1 MLTLLGSSMV
11 LLLWLLLHGYCVAHS
26 SSLLLRLLL
35 LLIDLTV
42 KLLQELLLDCQIGIG
57 RRTTS
62 LLLLLLLLLMLLVLM
77 LLLVL
82 AYEGHQ
88 LGLLLEID

>member
-1 MLTLLGSSMV
+1 MV
-11 LLLWLLLHGYCVAHS
+11 LLLWLLLHGHCVAHS

-42 KLLQELLLDCQIGIG
+42 KLLQELLLDCQIGV
-57 RRTTS
+57 RRCTTS
-62 LLLLLLLLLMLLVLM
+62 LLLLLLLLLLVLLVLV
-77 LLLVL
+77 LLLML
-82 AYEGHQ
+82 ANEGHQ

>member
-1 MLTLLGSSMV
+1 M

-62 LLLLLLLLLMLLVLM
+62 LLLLLLLLMLLVLM

-82 AYEGHQ
+82 ADEGHQ

>member
-1 MLTLLGSSMV
+1 M
-11 LLLWLLLHGYCVAHS
+11 LLLWLLLHGDCVAHS

-35 LLIDLTV
+35 LLIDLAV
-42 KLLQELLLDCQIGIG
+42 KLLQELLLDCQIGVG
-57 RRTTS
+57 RCTTS
-62 LLLLLLLLLMLLVLM
+62 LLLLLMLLVLM

>member
-1 MLTLLGSSMV
+1 M
-11 LLLWLLLHGYCVAHS
+11 LLLWLLLHGHCVAHS

-42 KLLQELLLDCQIGIG
+42 KLLQELLLDCQISIG

-62 LLLLLLLLLMLLVLM
+62 LLLLLLLLLMLM

-82 AYEGHQ
+82 ADEGHQ

>member
-11 LLLWLLLHGYCVAHS
+11 LLLWLLLHGHCVAHS

-35 LLIDLTV
+35 LLIDLTM
-42 KLLQELLLDCQIGIG
+42 KLLQELLLNGQIGIG
-57 RRTTS
+57 RCTTS
-62 LLLLLLLLLMLLVLM
+62 LLLLLLLMLLVLM

-82 AYEGHQ
+82 ADEGHQ

>member
-1 MLTLLGSSMV
+1 M
-11 LLLWLLLHGYCVAHS
+11 LLLWLLLHGHCVAHS

-35 LLIDLTV
+35 LLIDLTM
-42 KLLQELLLDCQIGIG
+42 KLLQELLLNGQIGI
-57 RRTTS
+57 RRCTTS
-62 LLLLLLLLLMLLVLM
+62 LLLLLLLMLLVLM

-82 AYEGHQ
+82 ADEGHQ

>member
-1 MLTLLGSSMV
+1 MLILLGSSMV
-11 LLLWLLLHGYCVAHS
+11 LLRWLLLHGHCVAHS

-62 LLLLLLLLLMLLVLM
+62 LLLLLLLMLLVLM

-82 AYEGHQ
+82 ADEGHQ

>member
-1 MLTLLGSSMV
+1 MV
-11 LLLWLLLHGYCVAHS
+11 LLLWLLLHGHCVAHS

-42 KLLQELLLDCQIGIG
+42 KLLQELLLNCQISIG

-62 LLLLLLLLLMLLVLM
+62 LLLLLLLLMLLVLM

-82 AYEGHQ
+82 ADEGHQ

>member
-1 MLTLLGSSMV
+1 MV
-11 LLLWLLLHGYCVAHS
+11 LLLWLLLHGHCVAHS

-35 LLIDLTV
+35 LLIDLTM

-57 RRTTS
+57 RCTTS
-62 LLLLLLLLLMLLVLM
+62 LLLLLLLMLLVLM

-82 AYEGHQ
+82 ADEGHQ